1 MMSTEL
7 GFPVSAIAMNSVLHP
22 LQPLPGFAGKPSP
35 CTDDH
40 VVNDEGIEVR
50 VGELGNIVL

>member
-1 MMSTEL
+1 M
-7 GFPVSAIAMNSVLHP
+7 GFPVSAIAMNSVFHP
-22 LQPLPGFAGKPSP
+22 LQPRLGFAGKPSP